1 MACLLILCLLYV
13 TLSVYNAVRYIIWRT
28 IVTMGATQLAKRFLA
43 RDGTAVSVRLL
54 RRKDVG
60 HLVDLFEHMGP
71 ESRYRRFHQPTDNVT
86 PEQVW
91 AEAEKIA
98 TAVPDEQIGLIAFSE
113 LPGEGEV
120 AVGAARIVWLSDSV
134 AEVAMSVRDDRQGQG
149 IGKRLLAMVLELAQI
164 TGAESVVGLVQNDN
178 APMWYLFDQL
188 PYPMKR
194 TIDGAESEIELDL
207 TRMKEGMETAV

>member
-1 MACLLILCLLYV
+1 
-13 TLSVYNAVRYIIWRT
+13 
-28 IVTMGATQLAKRFLA
+28 MGAAQLAKRFLA

-54 RRKDVG
+54 RSKDAA

-71 ESRYRRFHQPTDNVT
+71 ESRYRRFHQPTDHVT
-86 PEQVW
+86 AEQVW

-98 TAVPDEQIGLIAFSE
+98 TAVPDEQLGLIAFSE

-120 AVGAARIVWLSDSV
+120 AVGVARIVWLSDSV

-178 APMWYLFDQL
+178 EPMWHLFDQL
-188 PYPMKR
+188 PYPLKR
-194 TIDGAESEIELDL
+194 TVEGTESEIELDL
-207 TRMKEGMETAV
+207 TREKMGVATAV